1 MTEPW
6 PGYRKWGTGS
16 GRPRDRAQGPGRAA
30 ASRLACPVPGCPAV
44 LAPVPPT
51 RGPRHGR
58 GKARWTDA
66 EGALLRGIRR
76 GRLPGPASLPGQ
88 RPSRERLCCPRV
100 AGRGSRLPQVPP
112 TLTLGHPAPLSGGLA
127 PSPSAHQPLRPA
139 GAGPWPHPSLCLHGP
154 HPHRGHVTVCTTHL
168 YLRHT
173 CESICTMHLS
183 TCTLLEHLHCTPE
196 HTYLTCLYHASEQTY
211 LT

>member
-6 PGYRKWGTGS
+6 PGDRKWGTGS

-66 EGALLRGIRR
+66 EGALLRGVRR
-76 GRLPGPASLPGQ
+76 GRLPGPASLPGAPVLPPRG
-88 RPSRERLCCPRV
+88 RP
-100 AGRGSRLPQVPP
+100 RLPAAASPSHSDTGAPGPAFRRPGPQPLSPPASPACWGRALAPPLTVPP
-112 TLTLGHPAPLSGGLA
+112 
-127 PSPSAHQPLRPA
+127 R
-139 GAGPWPHPSLCLHGP
+139 P

-183 TCTLLEHLHCTPE
+183 TCTLLEHLHCTLE

>member
-6 PGYRKWGTGS
+6 PGDRKWGTGS

-51 RGPRHGR
+51 RDSAGLGTAGARHDGQMR
-58 GKARWTDA
+58 KALCCA
-66 EGALLRGIRR
+66 ASGGA
-76 GRLPGPASLPGQ
+76 AFPGQ

-173 CESICTMHLS
+173 CESICTMH
-183 TCTLLEHLHCTPE
+183 T
-196 HTYLTCLYHASEQTY
+196 
-211 LT
+211 

>member
-6 PGYRKWGTGS
+6 PGDRKWGTGS

-58 GKARWTDA
+58 GKARRTDA
-66 EGALLRGIRR
+66 EGALLRGVRR
-76 GRLPGPASLPGQ
+76 GRLPGPASLPGAPVLPPRG
-88 RPSRERLCCPRV
+88 RP
-100 AGRGSRLPQVPP
+100 RLPAAASPSHSDTGAP
-112 TLTLGHPAPLSGGLA
+112 GPAFRRPGPQPLSPPASPACWGRALA
-127 PSPSAHQPLRPA
+127 PSLTVPPRATPPPRACDGLYYTPVSAT
-139 GAGPWPHPSLCLHGP
+139 
-154 HPHRGHVTVCTTHL
+154 HV
-168 YLRHT
+168 RA
-173 CESICTMHLS
+173 SAP
-183 TCTLLEHLHCTPE
+183 CTPE